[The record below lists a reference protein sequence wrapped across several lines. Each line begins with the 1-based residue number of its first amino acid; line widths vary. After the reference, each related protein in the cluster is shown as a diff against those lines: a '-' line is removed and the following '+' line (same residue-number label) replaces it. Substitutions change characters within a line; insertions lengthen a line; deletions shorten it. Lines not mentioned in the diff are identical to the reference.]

1 MPVAA
6 VWTSGVFTPG
16 VPSSATAAVIASLV
30 ARFDGAMVESSPWS
44 RASDHAVAE
53 VLCGAGWHM
62 KGLPVRGEPDG
73 HAADSAFGQLHRPL
87 ARLLCRL
94 VDQPPQG
101 MAGFERLDGRV
112 GGAIGGGDGLA

>member
-1 MPVAA
+1 
-6 VWTSGVFTPG
+6 
-16 VPSSATAAVIASLV
+16 
-30 ARFDGAMVESSPWS
+30 
-44 RASDHAVAE
+44 
-53 VLCGAGWHM
+53 M

-112 GGAIGGGDGLA
+112 GGAIGGGDGLAQLGKVGAFLGLQGGGSQRGLRGQLTGQIPGQTQLHGRVASASLNR